1 MDERVNFLVL
11 KTTEGP
17 FWRSVKAGVHESFV
31 APVLIVGLRFK
42 PLSAFSYTHIYETQ
56 ILFAVVFLNKAA

>member
-17 FWRSVKAGVHESFV
+17 FSRSIKAGVHESFV
-31 APVLIVGLRFK
+31 ASVLIVGLIK
-42 PLSAFSYTHIYETQ
+42 
-56 ILFAVVFLNKAA
+56 V